1 MTSIK
6 DKLKKKKILV
16 VGDIMLDEYLAG
28 SVSRISP
35 EAPVPVFLEKERV
48 YTPGGAANVAANL
61 AANGMETAV
70 LSIIGND
77 AYGRR
82 LENLFARNAIKTDL
96 LVRCRRPTSRKCRLL
111 AENNQQVIRIDSEDA
126 SEIGKALGDRLLRIA
141 DDVLDGYDTV
151 VLSDY
156 LKGVLSFEFT
166 KKLAALCRKHHVVT
180 LADAKDTRPEKYRG
194 VCLIKP
200 NRKELYRLTSM
211 PVSSMDEVYRASLK
225 LREAC
230 DSEYVL
236 ATCGAE
242 GMLLVS
248 RDGMKI
254 RLHASAREVFDV
266 TGAGDTVIAYLAMCI
281 ANGFGMKE
289 AMEAANAAAGIQV
302 SKMGTSLVLSGEVD
316 AYMNRESEKS
326 GKNEKAG
333 QEGKKKEIRTGKML
347 GQEEL
352 RKLRRE
358 NPGKKIVFTNGCFD
372 ILHVGHV
379 RCLKEAARQG
389 DILII
394 GLNSDASVLRLK
406 GTGRPVNCESD
417 RAEML
422 LSYEFVDFVSMFEE
436 DTPYELIRAC
446 EPDIIVKGGDYMPD
460 EVVGKD
466 IVEKRGGKVVIVP
479 LEEGKSSTEMIMKMA
494 SNRCID

>member
-1 MTSIK
+1 MLNIQ
-6 DKLKKKKILV
+6 DRLKRKKVLV
-16 VGDIMLDEYLAG
+16 AGDIMLDEYLTG

-35 EAPVPVFLEKERV
+35 EAPVPVFLEKERT
-48 YTPGGAANVAANL
+48 YTLGGAANVAANL
-61 AANGMETAV
+61 AANGMETTV
-70 LSIIGND
+70 LSVIGND
-77 AYGRR
+77 EDGRKI
-82 LENLFARNAIKTDL
+82 ENLFVRNGIRTDL
-96 LVRCRRPTSRKCRLL
+96 LVRCQRPTSRKCRLL

-126 SEIGKALGDRLLRIA
+126 SEIGEMLGDRLLQMA
-141 DDVLDGYDTV
+141 DDVLDGYDAV

-156 LKGVLSFEFT
+156 LKGVLSFGFT
-166 KKLAALCRKHHVVT
+166 KKLAALCRKHHVIT
-180 LADAKDTRPEKYRG
+180 LADAKDARPEKYKG
-194 VCLIKP
+194 VYLIKP
-200 NRKELYRLTSM
+200 NKRELSRLTSM
-211 PVSSMDEVYRASLK
+211 PVSSIDEVYRASVK
-225 LREAC
+225 LRKAC

-302 SKMGTSLVLSGEVD
+302 SKTGTSLVLSGEVD
-316 AYMNRESEKS
+316 ACINREKES
-326 GKNEKAG
+326 GKNTKTG
-333 QEGKKKEIRTGKML
+333 QTGKKKENGTGKML
-347 GQEEL
+347 GPEEL
-352 RKLRRE
+352 RKLRQE

-379 RCLKEAARQG
+379 RCLKEAAKQG
-389 DILII
+389 DILIA
-394 GLNSDASVLRLK
+394 GLNSDASVRRLK
-406 GTGRPVNCESD
+406 GAGRPVNCESD

-422 LSYEFVDFVSMFEE
+422 SSYEFVDYVSVFEQ
-436 DTPYELIRAC
+436 DTPYELISAC
-446 EPDIIVKGGDYMPD
+446 EPDIIVKGGDYRPD
-460 EVVGKD
+460 EVAGKD

-479 LEEGKSSTEMIMKMA
+479 LEEGKSTTEMIMKMTG
-494 SNRCID
+494 SR